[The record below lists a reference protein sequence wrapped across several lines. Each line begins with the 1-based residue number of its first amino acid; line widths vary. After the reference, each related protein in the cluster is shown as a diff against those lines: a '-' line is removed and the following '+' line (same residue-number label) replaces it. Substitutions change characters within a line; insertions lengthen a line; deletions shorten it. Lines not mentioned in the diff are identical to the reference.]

1 MTLTEAKKILNKNN
15 FILEAEEYNLDD
27 LVKMWIEQNKPA
39 GENIDYREHDD
50 GSISIIDI
58 IYDPYNCGDDMEQ
71 EWYFLADFK
80 NIEELKRE
88 LGV

>member
-27 LVKMWIEQNKPA
+27 LVKMWIEQNKPV
-39 GENIDYREHDD
+39 GENIDYSEYDD
-50 GSISIIDI
+50 GSISIYDI

-71 EWYFLADFK
+71 EWDFLADFK